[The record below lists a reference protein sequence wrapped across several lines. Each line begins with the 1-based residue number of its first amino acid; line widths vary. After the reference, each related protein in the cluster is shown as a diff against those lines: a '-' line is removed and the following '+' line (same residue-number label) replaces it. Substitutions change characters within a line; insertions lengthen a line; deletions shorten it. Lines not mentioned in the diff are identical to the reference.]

1 MLIVHQRFAGA
12 SWRRSAIQRLSLETL
27 YHRNSLV
34 RSQSVSPTLRASNT
48 LGLKCGPFRRIS
60 RKWMRTSGLDDTVQH
75 GHLKG
80 LPAMIRCDCRFWDP
94 ILWACYDL
102 VDLNYFGLFSPLSR
116 CHS

>member
-1 MLIVHQRFAGA
+1 
-12 SWRRSAIQRLSLETL
+12 
-27 YHRNSLV
+27 
-34 RSQSVSPTLRASNT
+34 
-48 LGLKCGPFRRIS
+48 
-60 RKWMRTSGLDDTVQH
+60 MRTSGLDDTVQH